1 MRVVVSAHN
10 GTLSLASRSGLYVSS
25 GAATKSSKISF
36 LGSLP
41 RVNDALQALVYR
53 PALDFYGTDTLTVLA
68 EVHISSWT
76 DYLSIKQSIL
86 SDLKRIIAFVRQLKQ
101 SISIAR
107 DTPLASI
114 DRVPELIA
122 DVVNRDNQLKLK
134 VCRLAT
140 ISDYS
145 IDFIVLIDSSH
156 AEIGDLLNGLGRMH
170 RGILDSF
177 NANGIEIPLPTSVEI
192 HKTLS

>member
-1 MRVVVSAHN
+1 MPSDLGIGQLNAITERCS
-10 GTLSLASRSGLYVSS
+10 TYLDGLDDVSS
-25 GAATKSSKISF
+25 HSASYDEQPNGVI
-36 LGSLP
+36 
-41 RVNDALQALVYR
+41 
-53 PALDFYGTDTLTVLA
+53 TLTVLA
-68 EVHISSWT
+68 EVHISSWA
-76 DYLSIKQSIL
+76 DYLNIKQSIL
-86 SDLKRIIAFVRQLKQ
+86 SDLKRIIAFVRKLKQ

-122 DVVNRDNQLKLK
+122 DVVNRDNQLNMK

-145 IDFIVLIDSSH
+145 IDFTVLIDSSH
-156 AEIGDLLNGLGRMH
+156 AEIGDLLNSLGRMH